1 MKYLKLRTTPIE
13 IEETCMIHL
22 SFSGA
27 QSFPVTDTI
36 KKWGL
41 GTLIAATIL
50 IILGS
55 LKIFLINQEHVFILT
70 GISVFLFAMVNR
82 KLMNSGNFFGIVAL
96 SLFSIL
102 GFSYLLLGHRYDF
115 ETEKWI
121 TGVLMV
127 TLVLIC
133 VSYKVKKKLSPF
145 VIFGNSRNWR
155 YFHIYAGIGA
165 FIILVFHIN
174 FHLPVGFFSNV
185 LFYVVVGFIAF
196 SLIGLFLQKW
206 IPLKLTSLD
215 RDVVFEKIPSIVDQM
230 RDRVHSLLYSFKN
243 SGPVS
248 VTLAG
253 FCEKEVFPFLDG
265 PSSHKPLFFFGPTAS
280 PGNLMKFD
288 TVATFLNPKEKQLL
302 EEVRAICHEKSQLD
316 VHYSLQWMWRI
327 WLWMHIIFS
336 SLLIFLISYHI
347 IFILIY

>member
-1 MKYLKLRTTPIE
+1 
-13 IEETCMIHL
+13 MIHL
-22 SFSGA
+22 SFSGT
-27 QSFPVTDTI
+27 QSFPVTNTI

-41 GTLIAATIL
+41 GTLITATIL
-50 IILGS
+50 IVLGA
-55 LKIFLINQEHVFILT
+55 LNFFVIKQDHVFILT
-70 GISVFLFAMVNR
+70 GISVFLFAMFNR
-82 KLMNSGNFFGIVAL
+82 KLMSTGNFFGVATL

-102 GFSYLLLGHRYDF
+102 GFSYLLFGQRYDF

-121 TGVLMV
+121 SGFLMV

-133 VSYKVKKKLSPF
+133 VSYKLKKKLSPF

-155 YFHIYAGIGA
+155 YFHIYSGIGA
-165 FIILVFHIN
+165 FITLIFHIN

-185 LFYVVVGFIAF
+185 LFYVVVGFISF

-243 SGPVS
+243 SEPVS
-248 VTLAG
+248 VTLSG
-253 FCEKEVFPFLDG
+253 FCDKEVFPFLNALF
-265 PSSHKPLFFFGPTAS
+265 SHKPLFFFGPTAS
-280 PGNLMKFD
+280 PGNLVKFD
-288 TVATFLNPKEKQLL
+288 TVATFLNSKEKQLL
-302 EEVRAICHEKSQLD
+302 EEVRSICHEKSQLD

-327 WLWMHIIFS
+327 WLWLHIIFS
-336 SLLIFLISYHI
+336 FLLITLVSYHI
-347 IFILIY
+347 IFIFIY